1 MSLLMIDMLTFG
13 ILVWITIV
21 LLIIVAGSELFTM
34 MIEEQIRYL
43 RLIIHYA
50 PLPATV
56 SIPSRPEPVA
66 RYVSWALGE
75 NRNPVRCV
83 HIRFTGRCR
92 YGKSGRWMDMGGEAF
107 FSVAIPGFVWRATTT
122 YAPGIWLK
130 TFDYYVDS
138 KAGMN
143 LNLFSLFPLDN
154 AHDDAIKTPSL
165 FRYLACTPLFP
176 MIHGQAGFISWEN
189 IDDSTSKAI
198 ISDKGRSVEA
208 LARFNGRGWIESIDM
223 HDKTNPETG
232 KPLNGHFATRFSS
245 YTQVEGYWIPMQV
258 DSDMI
263 LPDGEYV
270 TAEYSI
276 TEIEFD
282 TAMITKRSVT

>member
-1 MSLLMIDMLTFG
+1 MIDMLTFG
-13 ILVWITIV
+13 ILVWIAII
-21 LLIIVAGSELFTM
+21 LLVIVAGSELFTI

-50 PLPATV
+50 PLPATI

-75 NRNPVRCV
+75 NRKLVASV
-83 HIRFTGRCR
+83 HIRFAGRRR
-92 YGKSGRWMDMGGEAF
+92 YGKSGRWMDIGGEAF
-107 FSVAIPGFVWRATTT
+107 FSVAAPGFVWRATTT
-122 YAPGIWLK
+122 YAPGIWLE
-130 TFDYYVDS
+130 TFDYHVDD

-143 LNLFSLFPLDN
+143 LNLFSALPLGN
-154 AHDDAIKTPSL
+154 AHDDAIKTSSL

-176 MIHGQAGFISWEN
+176 MIHGSAGFISWEN
-189 IDDSTSKAI
+189 INDSTSKAI

-208 LARFNGRGWIESIDM
+208 IARFNGRGWIESIEM
-223 HDKTNPETG
+223 HDKTIPETG
-232 KPLNGHFATRFSS
+232 KPVPGHFATRFSS
-245 YTQVEGYWIPMQV
+245 YTQIEGFWIPMQV

-263 LPDGEYV
+263 LPEGEYV

-282 TAMITKRSVT
+282 GMGIIKRSVT